1 MNSLA
6 AFAFNDDV
14 AEKQMHGDVDRTDA
28 LTHDNRLI
36 IPDDFAFVIGHFVI
50 INGQFVRENG
60 IPIAGNPACYKC
72 MSHSGICILGAK
84 ILKIYDIC
92 K

>member
-1 MNSLA
+1 MDGLA

-36 IPDDFAFVIGHFVI
+36 IADDFAFVIGHFVI
-50 INGQFVRENG
+50 IDGQFVRKKC
-60 IPIAGNPACYKC
+60 IPFAGNPACNKC

-84 ILKIYDIC
+84 IQ
-92 K
+92 